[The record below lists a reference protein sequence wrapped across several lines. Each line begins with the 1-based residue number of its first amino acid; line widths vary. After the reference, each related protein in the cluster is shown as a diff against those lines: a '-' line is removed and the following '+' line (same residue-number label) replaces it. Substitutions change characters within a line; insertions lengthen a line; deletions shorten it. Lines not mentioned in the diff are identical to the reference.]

1 MNAIRRGTRRSAR
14 RLLANRQ
21 AMHNAGVVGILR
33 GHGRKEATGNR
44 ATFSSLRNGPVQVA
58 RRVIPNEENK
68 FKSFL
73 YQAPQPV
80 ASILNAN
87 RGPNGDDGRIRKGR
101 FARGDN
107 LVDIKMIPGRDGTL
121 PPALGSFRW
130 VDQNKIERRCS
141 SRLLAKRN

>member
-21 AMHNAGVVGILR
+21 AMQNAGVVGILR
-33 GHGRKEATGNR
+33 GNGRKEATGNR

-58 RRVIPNEENK
+58 RRIIPSEENK
-68 FKSFL
+68 FLSFW

-87 RGPNGDDGRIRKGR
+87 RGPNGDDGTLRKGR
-101 FARGDN
+101 FARGDK
-107 LVDIKMIPGRDGTL
+107 LETITMIPGRDGTL
-121 PPALGSFRW
+121 PIALGSLRW
-130 VDQNKIERRCS
+130 VDEDKRERRCS
-141 SRLLAKRN
+141 SRLLA